1 MKNISLIL
9 ACTFEGGIG
18 YNNDLPW
25 YIKSDLKKFKDIT
38 SKTLDSSKQNAI
50 IMGSKTYMSL
60 PKKELPNRVNI
71 VLTKKNNII
80 NNNIII
86 FNNINNAIQY
96 CYNNNLIEN
105 IFIIG
110 GAEIYNIFLNNIHL
124 IDNIYLTLLKNKYK
138 CNRYILIDKIFEN
151 FNFENHK
158 EYNFEKDIY
167 VSYICKKK
175 IKAVF

>member
-71 VLTKKNNII
+71 VLTKKNNI
-80 NNNIII
+80 
-86 FNNINNAIQY
+86 
-96 CYNNNLIEN
+96 
-105 IFIIG
+105 
-110 GAEIYNIFLNNIHL
+110 
-124 IDNIYLTLLKNKYK
+124 K
-138 CNRYILIDKIFEN
+138 
-151 FNFENHK
+151 
-158 EYNFEKDIY
+158 
-167 VSYICKKK
+167 
-175 IKAVF
+175 